1 MCAWHDR
8 RMDSYAIAD
17 VDAVEALY
25 GAPTPNVL
33 NKELTA
39 LDEHCRA
46 LIALSP
52 FCLLATSNADGDCDV
67 SPKGGQPGFVQIVD
81 DTTLAIPDAT
91 GNRRVDSL
99 RNIVSN
105 PHAGLIFLIPTM
117 GETLRVNGRARITT
131 DPEWLQPFA
140 VGRPPRLAIVVEVEQ
155 VFVHCAK
162 ALIRSRL
169 WQPETWP
176 KETPS
181 AAQIF
186 KDHIGLAESVDEVD
200 ATLQEGYRT
209 RL

>member
-1 MCAWHDR
+1 
-8 RMDSYAIAD
+8 MDSYAIAD

-176 KETPS
+176 EETPS

>member
-1 MCAWHDR
+1 
-8 RMDSYAIAD
+8 MDSYAIAD

-25 GAPTPNVL
+25 GKPTPNVL

-140 VGRPPRLAIVVEVEQ
+140 VGRPPKLAIVVEVEQ
-155 VFVHCAK
+155 AFVHCAK

-169 WQPETWP
+169 WDPETWP
-176 KETPS
+176 EATPS
-181 AAQIF
+181 AARIF